1 MLLPSFAYSANDLH
15 VLVVLSENIASYQAF
30 TAAFQQN
37 LSENIQARVLDSA
50 ENFTSNNQQTDLIV
64 TVGVKAATW
73 VMERTTTPVLA
84 VMIPSTKYAD
94 LLGTH
99 TRNRRVSAIY
109 IDQPLTR
116 QADLLY
122 SALPESRNIGVL
134 YSSESSINI
143 KQLHNELARHGLN
156 LIAKQMQNKET
167 MSSDLEDVLAR
178 SDVLLAIPDST
189 IYNSSNIRNIL
200 MSSYRQR
207 IPLVGLSQA
216 YVNAG
221 ALCAI
226 FSTPE
231 QFAAQASVITISFAQ
246 TQHLPD
252 PQSPRIYTIA
262 VNQDVAR
269 SLDITTKSAELLH
282 LQVEKAGGLP

>member
-1 MLLPSFAYSANDLH
+1 MFLPSFAYAVNDLR
-15 VLVVLSENIASYQAF
+15 VLVVLSENVAPYQSF

-37 LSENIQARVLDSA
+37 LPDNIQARVFDRAESFSA
-50 ENFTSNNQQTDLIV
+50 ENQQADLIV
-64 TVGVKAATW
+64 TVGVKAAEW
-73 VMERTTTPVLA
+73 VMERTATPVLA

-94 LLGTH
+94 LLAKH
-99 TRNRRVSAIY
+99 TRNRLVSAIY
-109 IDQPLTR
+109 IDQPLSR
-116 QADLLY
+116 QVELLY
-122 SALPESRNIGVL
+122 SALPESKNIGVL
-134 YSSESSINI
+134 YSLDSPINI

-156 LIAKQMQNKET
+156 LIAKQMQNKGA
-167 MSSDLEDVLAR
+167 MYSDLEDVLAR
-178 SDVLLAIPDST
+178 GDVLLAIPDNT
-189 IYNSSNIRNIL
+189 IYSSSNIRNIL

-221 ALCAI
+221 ALCSI

-231 QFAAQASVITISFAQ
+231 QFAAQASVIAISFAQ

-252 PQSPRIYTIA
+252 PQPPKLYTIA

-269 SLDITTKSAELLH
+269 SLDITIKSPELLH
-282 LQVEKAGGLP
+282 LQVEKAGGVP